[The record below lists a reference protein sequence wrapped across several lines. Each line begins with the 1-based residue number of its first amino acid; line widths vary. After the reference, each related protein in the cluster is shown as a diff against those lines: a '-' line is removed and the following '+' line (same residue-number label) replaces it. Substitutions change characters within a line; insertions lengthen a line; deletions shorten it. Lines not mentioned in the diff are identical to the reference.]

1 VLVQTVIMDSRKYT
15 IMSSNDNKEND
26 FELVRRI
33 KHGLLIKGEEALEDM
48 IQVAR
53 ATEHPRAYEVLSG
66 MLKNVSDAGDSLI
79 DIHKKKHDMEKKDV
93 PALPTTNNNVFV
105 GSTTDLQ
112 RMLMKDVEAIE
123 HKDE

>member
-1 VLVQTVIMDSRKYT
+1 MMT
-15 IMSSNDNKEND
+15 NDNKEND

-33 KHGLLIKGEEALEDM
+33 KHGLLVKGEEALEDM
-48 IQVAR
+48 IEVAR

-79 DIHKKKHDMEKKDV
+79 DIHKKKHDMEKKDI
-93 PALPTTNNNVFV
+93 PAIPSTTNNNVFV

-112 RMLMKDVEAIE
+112 RMLMKDVDIIDQT
-123 HKDE
+123 DE

>member
-1 VLVQTVIMDSRKYT
+1 MDFRKDT
-15 IMSSNDNKEND
+15 IMSTNDNKEND

-33 KHGLLIKGEEALEDM
+33 KHGLLVKGEEALEDM
-48 IQVAR
+48 IEVAR

-79 DIHKKKHDMEKKDV
+79 DIHKKKYDMEKKDTPV
-93 PALPTTNNNVFV
+93 IPNTTNNNVFV

-112 RMLMKDVEAIE
+112 RMLMKDVDIIDQT
-123 HKDE
+123 DE

>member
-1 VLVQTVIMDSRKYT
+1 MDSRKYT
-15 IMSSNDNKEND
+15 AMSTNDNKEND

-33 KHGLLIKGEEALEDM
+33 KHGLLVKGEEALEDM
-48 IQVAR
+48 IEVAR

-79 DIHKKKHDMEKKDV
+79 DIHKKKHDMEKKDTPV
-93 PALPTTNNNVFV
+93 IPSTTNNNVFV

-112 RMLMKDVEAIE
+112 RMLMKDVDIIDQT
-123 HKDE
+123 DE

>member
-1 VLVQTVIMDSRKYT
+1 
-15 IMSSNDNKEND
+15 MSSNDNKEND

-33 KHGLLIKGEEALEDM
+33 KHGLLVKGEEALEDM

-79 DIHKKKHDMEKKDV
+79 DIHKKKYDMEKKDV

-112 RMLMKDVEAIE
+112 RMLMKDVETIE
-123 HKDE
+123 HEDE

>member
-1 VLVQTVIMDSRKYT
+1 MMT
-15 IMSSNDNKEND
+15 NDNKEND

-33 KHGLLIKGEEALEDM
+33 KHGLLVKGEEALEDM
-48 IQVAR
+48 IEVAR

-79 DIHKKKHDMEKKDV
+79 DIHKKKHDMEKKDI
-93 PALPTTNNNVFV
+93 PAIPSTTNNDVFV

-112 RMLMKDVEAIE
+112 RMLMKDVDIIDQT
-123 HKDE
+123 DE

>member
-1 VLVQTVIMDSRKYT
+1 
-15 IMSSNDNKEND
+15 MSTNDNKEDD

-33 KHGLLIKGEEALEDM
+33 KHGLLVKGEEALEDM
-48 IQVAR
+48 IEVAR

-79 DIHKKKHDMEKKDV
+79 DIHKKKHDMEKKDI
-93 PALPTTNNNVFV
+93 PAIPSTTNNNVFV

-112 RMLMKDVEAIE
+112 RMLMKDVDIIDQT
-123 HKDE
+123 DE

>member
-1 VLVQTVIMDSRKYT
+1 MTSTKTQQ
-15 IMSSNDNKEND
+15 SSTEDD

-33 KHGLLIKGEEALEDM
+33 KHGLLVKGEEALEDM
-48 IQVAR
+48 IEVAR

-79 DIHKKKHDMEKKDV
+79 DIHKKKHDMEKKDP
-93 PALPTTNNNVFV
+93 PAIPTTNNNVFV

-112 RMLMKDVEAIE
+112 RMLMKDVTPIE
-123 HKDE
+123 QNDEWYLSWKSKY

>member
-1 VLVQTVIMDSRKYT
+1 MLVQTVIMDSRKFT
-15 IMSSNDNKEND
+15 IMSTNDNKEND

-79 DIHKKKHDMEKKDV
+79 DIHKKKHDMEKKEV

-123 HKDE
+123 HEDE

>member
-1 VLVQTVIMDSRKYT
+1 MTSTKTQQ
-15 IMSSNDNKEND
+15 SSTEDD

-33 KHGLLIKGEEALEDM
+33 KHGLLVKGEEALEDM
-48 IQVAR
+48 IEVAR

-79 DIHKKKHDMEKKDV
+79 DIHKKKHDMEKKD
-93 PALPTTNNNVFV
+93 PPMIPTTNNNVFV

-112 RMLMKDVEAIE
+112 RMLMKDVTPIE
-123 HKDE
+123 QNDE

>member
-1 VLVQTVIMDSRKYT
+1 MT
-15 IMSSNDNKEND
+15 NDNKEND

-33 KHGLLIKGEEALEDM
+33 KHGLLVKGEEALEDM
-48 IQVAR
+48 IEVAR

-79 DIHKKKHDMEKKDV
+79 DIHKKKHDMEKKDI
-93 PALPTTNNNVFV
+93 PAIPSTTNNNVFV

-112 RMLMKDVEAIE
+112 RMLMKDVDIIDQT
-123 HKDE
+123 DE

>member
-1 VLVQTVIMDSRKYT
+1 MMT
-15 IMSSNDNKEND
+15 NDNKEND

-33 KHGLLIKGEEALEDM
+33 KHGLLVKGEEALEDM
-48 IQVAR
+48 IEVAR

-79 DIHKKKHDMEKKDV
+79 DIHKKKHDMEKKDI
-93 PALPTTNNNVFV
+93 PAIPSTTNNNVFV

-112 RMLMKDVEAIE
+112 RMLMKDVNIIDQT
-123 HKDE
+123 DE

>member
-1 VLVQTVIMDSRKYT
+1 M
-15 IMSSNDNKEND
+15 IMSTNDNKEND

-33 KHGLLIKGEEALEDM
+33 KHGLLVKGEEALEDM

-66 MLKNVSDAGDSLI
+66 MLKNVSEAGDSLI
-79 DIHKKKHDMEKKDV
+79 DIHKKKHDMEKKEV

-112 RMLMKDVEAIE
+112 RMLMKDVETIE
-123 HKDE
+123 HEDE

>member
-1 VLVQTVIMDSRKYT
+1 MT
-15 IMSSNDNKEND
+15 NDNKEND

-33 KHGLLIKGEEALEDM
+33 KHGLLVKGEEALEDM
-48 IQVAR
+48 IEVAR

-79 DIHKKKHDMEKKDV
+79 DIHKKKHDMEKKDI
-93 PALPTTNNNVFV
+93 PAIPSTTNNNVFV

-112 RMLMKDVEAIE
+112 RMLMKDVNIIDQT
-123 HKDE
+123 DE